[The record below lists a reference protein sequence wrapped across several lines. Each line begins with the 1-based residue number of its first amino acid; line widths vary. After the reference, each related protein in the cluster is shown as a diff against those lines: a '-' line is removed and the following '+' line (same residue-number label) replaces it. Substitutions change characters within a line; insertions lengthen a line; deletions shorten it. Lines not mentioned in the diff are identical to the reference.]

1 MRCCAVSPNNYPV
14 IAYFVFYGVA
24 ATVLPLDTA
33 GYCYSTAAAPRVYH
47 NTARHCAGAQYT
59 EYTND
64 TIPGYRISTSVL
76 YLSQTWHHRPASASA
91 SPETLKSPS

>member
-1 MRCCAVSPNNYPV
+1 MRCCAVSPNYPV
-14 IAYFVFYGVA
+14 IAYFVFYGLA

-33 GYCYSTAAAPRVYH
+33 TVFTAAAPRVYH

-76 YLSQTWHHRPASASA
+76 YLLQTWHHRPASASA
-91 SPETLKSPS
+91 SPETLKSHHD